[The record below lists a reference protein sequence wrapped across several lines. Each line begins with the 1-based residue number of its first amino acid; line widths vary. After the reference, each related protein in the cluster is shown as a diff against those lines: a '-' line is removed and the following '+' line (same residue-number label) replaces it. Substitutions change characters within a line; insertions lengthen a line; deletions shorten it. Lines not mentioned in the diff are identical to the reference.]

1 MAVLGGG
8 AVDFDAPYA
17 FWRSFFKQHDPAPSP
32 VLHRIKDESQFAT
45 MTIPSIPVLSPED
58 ALGDAARSLYANHGI
73 LYIPKL
79 LDDETTDRLRDVF
92 TEQVERDPSI
102 TSETINDGINKDD
115 ILSRYPR
122 FVHPH
127 RHVGTEVGNLSRQ
140 LFFDH
145 RLHDI
150 AKNLVGPVYGAQSM
164 FHFKPPTARGL
175 AFHQNN
181 YFLQNHPDTC
191 LTAWIAVDHAN
202 EESGGLI
209 VVPGTHK
216 SEVICHGDTEFDSVM
231 DHKGG
236 HSTSRI
242 SGSSGTDQ
250 RAARGRPLLPWQRC
264 AWLKS
269 QQEQEF
275 PSSTHLSLHPSDES
289 KDQRILLSSAHTGR
303 RRCHNRESGGRRG
316 LR

>member
-1 MAVLGGG
+1 
-8 AVDFDAPYA
+8 
-17 FWRSFFKQHDPAPSP
+17 
-32 VLHRIKDESQFAT
+32 
-45 MTIPSIPVLSPED
+45 MTIPSIPVLSTED
-58 ALGDAARSLYANHGI
+58 ALGETARNLYENHGI
-73 LYIPKL
+73 LYIPQL
-79 LDDETTDRLRDVF
+79 LDVETTDRLREVF

-127 RHVGTEVGNLSRQ
+127 RHVGTEVGDLSRQ

-175 AFHQNN
+175 AFHQDN

-209 VVPGTHK
+209 VVPGTHR
-216 SEVICHGDTEFDSVM
+216 SEVICHGDTDSTVSWITKGVTLPPEFQAAPVQTNVRPGDVLFFHGSVV
-231 DHKGG
+231 HGSNPNRSKNFRRALIY
-236 HSTSRI
+236 HYIPQTSQKI
-242 SGSSGTDQ
+242 SGFYF
-250 RAARGRPLLPWQRC
+250 PLLTPEGGDVTIETAVDGGVC
-264 AWLKS
+264 GEAWNVGDIAA
-269 QQEQEF
+269 
-275 PSSTHLSLHPSDES
+275 P
-289 KDQRILLSSAHTGR
+289 
-303 RRCHNRESGGRRG
+303 
-316 LR
+316 